1 MESNKN
7 IFDWIIDLPFLR
19 WFKPI
24 YIKYREMLLYLFFG
38 GLSFVVSIATYA
50 LFNIELRFN
59 ELIANIFSWIITVMF
74 VFLTN
79 RVWVF
84 QTPTKGKTEF
94 VKQMLAFYSGRVVT
108 LIIEEVIL
116 LIFITLLGF
125 NSMFVK
131 IVAQIVVI
139 LLNYIISKLFIFKK

>member
-74 VFLTN
+74 AFLTN